1 MTVSGVSST
10 NAGQSALAGQAS
22 SIAGNFE
29 TFLSLLTTQ
38 LQNQDPLDPLDT
50 NQFTQQLVEF
60 SGVEQQL
67 NTNSYLQTLVQA
79 TQNSQNNAAVSYIG
93 KQITSSGKE
102 SDLANGQATWSFNAP
117 EAANVTVTISDAK
130 GNQVYSESGQ
140 IAAGAG
146 QFNWDGMGSDGST
159 QPAGTYTIAM
169 TATDANGKSVAI
181 DTETTGVVTG
191 VDLSGAEPNLMVGS
205 KTIKMSDVT
214 SVTQPPSATSTSA
227 GS

>member
-1 MTVSGVSST
+1 MSVSGVSAT
-10 NAGQSALAGQAS
+10 NSGQSALAGQAT

-93 KQITSSGKE
+93 KQITSSGKD
-102 SDLANGQATWSFNAP
+102 SDLVNGQATWSFNAP
-117 EAANVTVTISDAK
+117 EAANVTVTITNAK
-130 GNQVYSESGQ
+130 GNQVYTESGQ
-140 IAAGAG
+140 IAAGPG
-146 QFNWDGMGSDGST
+146 QFNWDGTGSDGSP
-159 QPAGTYTIAM
+159 QPAGTYAIAM
-169 TATDANGKSVAI
+169 TATDSNGKSVAI

-191 VDLSGAEPNLMVGS
+191 VDLSGSEPNLIVGS
-205 KTIKMSDVT
+205 KTIKMSDIT
-214 SVTQPPSATSTSA
+214 SVAQPSPGSA